1 MNQNRLTKEIKAGLI
16 AVLGITALI
25 MGFSYLKSNS
35 LLGKSTTLHAVY
47 DHVGGLQSG
56 TAVSLN
62 GFSVGTIDD
71 IAFLDETGKLMV
83 AFTITTD
90 LPIPA
95 DSKAELYDTSV
106 LGGKGLQIV
115 LGTPGSAIA
124 QNGDTLTSIVK
135 VGMTDRITELME
147 PLEAKVNS
155 AIVETDLLMKNLNQL
170 LDTDSQAL
178 LRETL
183 NNFSET
189 SASLKVITQNVSENL
204 TANEKVLGTI
214 LESTAELT
222 SNLSSVSETLND
234 ADLQGLIA
242 DLNTSVS
249 VTKKILEGVKNG
261 EGSVGQIFTN
271 QELYLSLQENLSQLE
286 WLLQDLRLNPK
297 RYLSVSVFGK
307 KQKDYVA
314 PESDPAKTSKNQ

>member
-16 AVLGITALI
+16 VVLGIAALI

-35 LLGKSTTLHAVY
+35 LLGKSTMLHAVY

-71 IAFLDETGKLMV
+71 IAFLDETGKLLV
-83 AFTITTD
+83 SFTITTD

-204 TANEKVLGTI
+204 AANEKALGTI

-222 SNLSSVSETLND
+222 SNLSSVSETLNE

-249 VTKKILEGVKNG
+249 ATKEILEGVKNG

-314 PESDPAKTSKNQ
+314 PESDPAKTAKNQ

>member
-1 MNQNRLTKEIKAGLI
+1 MNLLRLTKEIKAGLI
-16 AVLGITALI
+16 VVLGITALI
-25 MGFSYLKSNS
+25 LGFSYLKSNS

-71 IAFLDETGKLMV
+71 ITFLDESGKLMV
-83 AFTITTD
+83 SFTLTTD

-124 QNGDTLTSIVK
+124 QNGDTLISMVK
-135 VGMTDRITELME
+135 MGMTDRITELME

-155 AIVETDLLMKNLNQL
+155 AIVETDLLMKNINQL

-183 NNFSET
+183 KNFSET
-189 SASLKVITQNVSENL
+189 STSLKVISQNVSENL
-204 TANEKVLGTI
+204 AANEKALGTI
-214 LESTAELT
+214 LENTAELT
-222 SNLSSVSETLND
+222 ANLSTVSQTLNE
-234 ADLQGLIA
+234 ADLKGLMT
-242 DLNTSVS
+242 DLDASIS
-249 VTKKILEGVKNG
+249 ATKEILEGIKNG
-261 EGSVGQIFTN
+261 DGAVGQIFTN
-271 QELYLSLQENLSQLE
+271 QELYVSLTSNLNQLE

>member
-135 VGMTDRITELME
+135 VGMTDRITELMQ

>member
-1 MNQNRLTKEIKAGLI
+1 MNLIRLTKEIKAGLI
-16 AVLGITALI
+16 VVLGITALI
-25 MGFSYLKSNS
+25 LGFSYLKSNS
-35 LLGKSTTLHAVY
+35 LLGKSTKLYAVY

-71 IAFLDETGKLMV
+71 ITFLDETGKLMV
-83 AFTITTD
+83 SFTLITD

-106 LGGKGLQIV
+106 LGGKGLQVI
-115 LGTPGSAIA
+115 LGTPGSTIA
-124 QNGDTLTSIVK
+124 KNGDTLISIVK

-204 TANEKVLGTI
+204 TANEKALGTI
-214 LESTAELT
+214 LENTAELT
-222 SNLSSVSETLND
+222 SNLSKVSQALNE
-234 ADLQGLIA
+234 ADLKGLMT
-242 DLNTSVS
+242 DLDASIS
-249 VTKKILEGVKNG
+249 ATKEILAGIKNG
-261 EGSVGQIFTN
+261 EGAVGQIFTN
-271 QELYLSLQENLSQLE
+271 QELYVSLTSNLNQLE

>member
-16 AVLGITALI
+16 VVLGITALI

-83 AFTITTD
+83 SFTITTD

-189 SASLKVITQNVSENL
+189 SASLKMITQNVSENL
-204 TANEKVLGTI
+204 TANEKALGTI

-249 VTKKILEGVKNG
+249 ATKEILEGVKNG

>member
-16 AVLGITALI
+16 VVLGITALI

-83 AFTITTD
+83 SFTITTD

-124 QNGDTLTSIVK
+124 QNGETLTSIVK
-135 VGMTDRITELME
+135 VGMTDRITELMK

-170 LDTDSQAL
+170 LDSDSQAL

-189 SASLKVITQNVSENL
+189 SASLKMITQNVSENL
-204 TANEKVLGTI
+204 TANEKALGTI

-249 VTKKILEGVKNG
+249 ATKEILEGVKNG

>member
-1 MNQNRLTKEIKAGLI
+1 MNLLRLTKEIKAGLI
-16 AVLGITALI
+16 VVLGITALI
-25 MGFSYLKSNS
+25 LGFSYLKSNS

-71 IAFLDETGKLMV
+71 ITFLDESGKLMV
-83 AFTITTD
+83 SFTLTTD

-124 QNGDTLTSIVK
+124 QNGDTLTSMVK
-135 VGMTDRITELME
+135 MGMTDRITELME

-183 NNFSET
+183 KNFSET
-189 SASLKVITQNVSENL
+189 STSLKVISQNVSENL
-204 TANEKVLGTI
+204 AANEKALGTI
-214 LESTAELT
+214 LENTAELT
-222 SNLSSVSETLND
+222 ANLSTVSQTLNE
-234 ADLQGLIA
+234 ADLKGLMT
-242 DLNTSVS
+242 DLNASIS
-249 VTKKILEGVKNG
+249 ATKEILEGIKNG
-261 EGSVGQIFTN
+261 DGAVGQIFTN
-271 QELYLSLQENLSQLE
+271 QELYVSLTSNLNQLE

>member
-1 MNQNRLTKEIKAGLI
+1 MNLLRLTKEIKAGLI
-16 AVLGITALI
+16 VVLGITAVIL
-25 MGFSYLKSNS
+25 GFSYLKSNS
-35 LLGKSTTLHAVY
+35 LLGKSTKLYAVY

-71 IAFLDETGKLMV
+71 ITFLDETGKLMV
-83 AFTITTD
+83 SFTLITD

-106 LGGKGLQIV
+106 LGGKGLQII

-124 QNGDTLTSIVK
+124 QSGDTLTSIVK
-135 VGMTDRITELME
+135 IGMTDRITELME

-170 LDTDSQAL
+170 LDADSQAL

-189 SASLKVITQNVSENL
+189 SASLKVISQNVSENL

-214 LESTAELT
+214 LENTAELT
-222 SNLSSVSETLND
+222 SNLSSVSQTLNE
-234 ADLQGLIA
+234 ADLKGLMVH
-242 DLNTSVS
+242 LNESIS
-249 VTKKILEGVKNG
+249 ATKEILAGINNG
-261 EGSVGQIFTN
+261 EGTVGQIFTN
-271 QELYLSLQENLSQLE
+271 QELYVSLTSNLNQLE

-314 PESDPAKTSKNQ
+314 PESDPAKNSKNQ

>member
-1 MNQNRLTKEIKAGLI
+1 MNLLRLTKEIKAGLI
-16 AVLGITALI
+16 VVLGITALI
-25 MGFSYLKSNS
+25 LGFSYLKSNS
-35 LLGKSTTLHAVY
+35 LLGKSTKLYAVY

-56 TAVSLN
+56 TTVSLN

-71 IAFLDETGKLMV
+71 ITFLDETGKLMV
-83 AFTITTD
+83 SFTLTTD

-106 LGGKGLQIV
+106 IGGKGLQIV
-115 LGTPGSAIA
+115 LGTPGSTIA
-124 QNGDTLTSIVK
+124 QNGDTLTSMVK
-135 VGMTDRITELME
+135 IGMTDRITELME

-155 AIVETDLLMKNLNQL
+155 AIVESDLLMKNLNQL

-183 NNFSET
+183 KNFSET
-189 SASLKVITQNVSENL
+189 SASLKVISKNVSENL
-204 TANEKVLGTI
+204 AANEKALGTI
-214 LESTAELT
+214 LENTAELT
-222 SNLSSVSETLND
+222 SNLSSVSQTLNEVDLKGLMTDLD
-234 ADLQGLIA
+234 ASISA
-242 DLNTSVS
+242 
-249 VTKKILEGVKNG
+249 TKEILEGIKNG
-261 EGSVGQIFTN
+261 DGAVGQIFSN
-271 QELYLSLQENLSQLE
+271 QELYVSLTSNLNQLE

>member
-1 MNQNRLTKEIKAGLI
+1 MNLNRLTKKIKAGLI
-16 AVLGITALI
+16 VVLGITALI
-25 MGFSYLKSNS
+25 LGFSYLKSNS

-83 AFTITTD
+83 SFTITTD

-204 TANEKVLGTI
+204 TANEKALGTI

-249 VTKKILEGVKNG
+249 ATKEILEGVKNG

>member
-1 MNQNRLTKEIKAGLI
+1 MNLLRLTKEIKAGLI
-16 AVLGITALI
+16 VVLGITALI
-25 MGFSYLKSNS
+25 LGFSYLKSNS
-35 LLGKSTTLHAVY
+35 LLGKSTTLYAVY

-56 TAVSLN
+56 TTVSLN

-71 IAFLDETGKLMV
+71 ITFLDETGKLMV
-83 AFTITTD
+83 SFTLTTD

-106 LGGKGLQIV
+106 IGGKGLQIV
-115 LGTPGSAIA
+115 LGTPGSTIA
-124 QNGDTLTSIVK
+124 QNGDTLTSMVK
-135 VGMTDRITELME
+135 IGMTDRITELME

-170 LDTDSQAL
+170 LDTDSQTL

-183 NNFSET
+183 KNFSET
-189 SASLKVITQNVSENL
+189 SASLKVISKNVSENL
-204 TANEKVLGTI
+204 AANEKALGTI
-214 LESTAELT
+214 LENTAELT
-222 SNLSSVSETLND
+222 SNLSSVSQTLNE
-234 ADLQGLIA
+234 ADLKGLMT
-242 DLNTSVS
+242 DLDASIS
-249 VTKKILEGVKNG
+249 ATKEILEGIKNG
-261 EGSVGQIFTN
+261 DGSVGQIFTN
-271 QELYLSLQENLSQLE
+271 QELYVSLTSNLNQLE

-314 PESDPAKTSKNQ
+314 PESDPATTSKNQ

>member
-1 MNQNRLTKEIKAGLI
+1 MNLLRLTKEIKAGLI
-16 AVLGITALI
+16 VVLGITAVIL
-25 MGFSYLKSNS
+25 GFSYLKSNS
-35 LLGKSTTLHAVY
+35 LLGKSTKLYAVY

-71 IAFLDETGKLMV
+71 ITFLDETGKLMV
-83 AFTITTD
+83 SFTLITD

-106 LGGKGLQIV
+106 LGGKGLQII

-124 QNGDTLTSIVK
+124 QSGDTLTSMVK
-135 VGMTDRITELME
+135 IGMTDRITELME

-170 LDTDSQAL
+170 LDADSQAL

-189 SASLKVITQNVSENL
+189 SASLKVISQNVSENL
-204 TANEKVLGTI
+204 TANEKALGTI
-214 LESTAELT
+214 LENTAELT
-222 SNLSSVSETLND
+222 SNLSSVTQTLD
-234 ADLQGLIA
+234 EADLKGLMA
-242 DLNTSVS
+242 DLNESIS
-249 VTKKILEGVKNG
+249 ATKEILAGINNG
-261 EGSVGQIFTN
+261 EGAVGQIFTN
-271 QELYLSLQENLSQLE
+271 QELYVSLTSNLNQLE

-314 PESDPAKTSKNQ
+314 PESDPAKNSKN

>member
-16 AVLGITALI
+16 VVLGITALI

-83 AFTITTD
+83 SFTITTD

-204 TANEKVLGTI
+204 TANEKALGTI

-249 VTKKILEGVKNG
+249 ATKEILEGVKNG

>member
-1 MNQNRLTKEIKAGLI
+1 MNQKRLTKEIKAGLI
-16 AVLGITALI
+16 VVLGITALI

-35 LLGKSTTLHAVY
+35 LLGKSTTLHAIY

-204 TANEKVLGTI
+204 TANEKALGTI

-249 VTKKILEGVKNG
+249 ATKEILEGVKNG

-271 QELYLSLQENLSQLE
+271 QEFYLSLQENLSQLE

-314 PESDPAKTSKNQ
+314 PESDPAKISKNQ

>member
-1 MNQNRLTKEIKAGLI
+1 MNLIRLTKEIKAGLI
-16 AVLGITALI
+16 VVLGITALI
-25 MGFSYLKSNS
+25 LGFSYLKSNS
-35 LLGKSTTLHAVY
+35 LLGKSTTLYAVY

-71 IAFLDETGKLMV
+71 ITFLDETGKLMV
-83 AFTITTD
+83 SFTLITD

-106 LGGKGLQIV
+106 LGGKGLQVI

-124 QNGDTLTSIVK
+124 QNGDTLTSMVK
-135 VGMTDRITELME
+135 MGMTDRITELME

-189 SASLKVITQNVSENL
+189 SASLKTITQNVSENL
-204 TANEKVLGTI
+204 TANEKALGTI
-214 LESTAELT
+214 LENTAELT
-222 SNLSSVSETLND
+222 SNLSKVSQALNE
-234 ADLQGLIA
+234 ADLKSLMT
-242 DLNTSVS
+242 DLDESIS
-249 VTKKILEGVKNG
+249 ATKEILEGIKNG
-261 EGSVGQIFTN
+261 EGAVGQIFTN
-271 QELYLSLQENLSQLE
+271 QELYVSLTSNLNQLE

>member
-1 MNQNRLTKEIKAGLI
+1 MNLNRLTKEIKAGLI
-16 AVLGITALI
+16 VVLGITALI
-25 MGFSYLKSNS
+25 LGFSYLKSNS

-83 AFTITTD
+83 SFTITTD

-204 TANEKVLGTI
+204 TANEKALGTI

-249 VTKKILEGVKNG
+249 ATKEILEGVKNG

-297 RYLSVSVFGK
+297 RYFSVSVFGK

>member
-1 MNQNRLTKEIKAGLI
+1 MNLNRLTKEIKAGLI
-16 AVLGITALI
+16 VVLGITALI

-35 LLGKSTTLHAVY
+35 LLGKSTMLHAVY

-71 IAFLDETGKLMV
+71 IAFLDETGKLLV
-83 AFTITTD
+83 SFTITTD

-189 SASLKVITQNVSENL
+189 SVSLKVITQNVSENL
-204 TANEKVLGTI
+204 TANEKALGTI

-242 DLNTSVS
+242 DLNTSVTA
-249 VTKKILEGVKNG
+249 TKEILEGVKNG

>member
-1 MNQNRLTKEIKAGLI
+1 MNLNRLTKEIKAGLI
-16 AVLGITALI
+16 VVLGITALI

-204 TANEKVLGTI
+204 TANEKALGTI

-249 VTKKILEGVKNG
+249 ATKEILEGVKNG

>member
-1 MNQNRLTKEIKAGLI
+1 MNLNRLTKEIKAGLI
-16 AVLGITALI
+16 VVLGITALI
-25 MGFSYLKSNS
+25 LGFSYLKSNS
-35 LLGKSTTLHAVY
+35 LLGKSTTLHAIY

-71 IAFLDETGKLMV
+71 IAFLDESGKLMV
-83 AFTITTD
+83 SFTITTD

-135 VGMTDRITELME
+135 IGMTDRITELME

-170 LDTDSQAL
+170 LDSDSQAL

-204 TANEKVLGTI
+204 AANEKALGTI

-222 SNLSSVSETLND
+222 SNLSSVSETLNE

-249 VTKKILEGVKNG
+249 ATKEILEGVKNG

-297 RYLSVSVFGK
+297 RYLTVSVFGK

-314 PESDPAKTSKNQ
+314 PESDPAKTSKN

>member
-16 AVLGITALI
+16 VVLGITALI

-189 SASLKVITQNVSENL
+189 SASLKMITQNVSENL
-204 TANEKVLGTI
+204 TANEKALGTI

-249 VTKKILEGVKNG
+249 ATKEILEGVKNG

>member
-135 VGMTDRITELME
+135 VGMTDRITELMQ

-204 TANEKVLGTI
+204 TANEKALGTI
-214 LESTAELT
+214 LESTAKLT

>member
-1 MNQNRLTKEIKAGLI
+1 MNLLRLTKEIKAGLI
-16 AVLGITALI
+16 VVLGITALI
-25 MGFSYLKSNS
+25 LGFSYLKSNS

-71 IAFLDETGKLMV
+71 ITFLDESGKLMV
-83 AFTITTD
+83 SFTLTTD

-124 QNGDTLTSIVK
+124 QNGDTLISMVK
-135 VGMTDRITELME
+135 MGMTDRITELME

-155 AIVETDLLMKNLNQL
+155 AIVETDLLMKNINQL

-183 NNFSET
+183 KNFSET
-189 SASLKVITQNVSENL
+189 STSLKVISQNVSENL
-204 TANEKVLGTI
+204 AANEKALGTI
-214 LESTAELT
+214 LENTAELT
-222 SNLSSVSETLND
+222 SNLSSVSQTLNE
-234 ADLQGLIA
+234 ADLKGLMT
-242 DLNTSVS
+242 DLDASIS
-249 VTKKILEGVKNG
+249 ATKEILEGIKNG
-261 EGSVGQIFTN
+261 DGAVGQIFTN
-271 QELYLSLQENLSQLE
+271 QELYVSLTSNLSQLE

>member
-1 MNQNRLTKEIKAGLI
+1 
-16 AVLGITALI
+16 
-25 MGFSYLKSNS
+25 
-35 LLGKSTTLHAVY
+35 
-47 DHVGGLQSG
+47 
-56 TAVSLN
+56 
-62 GFSVGTIDD
+62 
-71 IAFLDETGKLMV
+71 
-83 AFTITTD
+83 
-90 LPIPA
+90 
-95 DSKAELYDTSV
+95 
-106 LGGKGLQIV
+106 V

-124 QNGDTLTSIVK
+124 KNGETLTSIVK

-189 SASLKVITQNVSENL
+189 SASLKMITQNVSENL
-204 TANEKVLGTI
+204 TANEKALGTI

-249 VTKKILEGVKNG
+249 ATKEILEGVKNG

>member
-1 MNQNRLTKEIKAGLI
+1 MNLLRLTKEIKAGLI
-16 AVLGITALI
+16 VVLGITALI
-25 MGFSYLKSNS
+25 LGFSYLKSNS

-71 IAFLDETGKLMV
+71 ITFLDESGKLMV
-83 AFTITTD
+83 SFTLTTD

-95 DSKAELYDTSV
+95 DSKVELYDTSV

-124 QNGDTLTSIVK
+124 QNGDTLISMVK
-135 VGMTDRITELME
+135 MGMTDRITELME

-183 NNFSET
+183 KNFSET
-189 SASLKVITQNVSENL
+189 STSLKVISQNVSENL
-204 TANEKVLGTI
+204 AANEKALGTI
-214 LESTAELT
+214 LENTAELT
-222 SNLSSVSETLND
+222 ANLSTVSQTLNE
-234 ADLQGLIA
+234 ADLKGLMT
-242 DLNTSVS
+242 DLDASIS
-249 VTKKILEGVKNG
+249 ATKEILEGIKNG
-261 EGSVGQIFTN
+261 DGSVGQIFTN
-271 QELYLSLQENLSQLE
+271 QELYVSLTSNLNQLE

-307 KQKDYVA
+307 KQKDYVT

>member
-1 MNQNRLTKEIKAGLI
+1 MNLNRLTKEIKAGLI
-16 AVLGITALI
+16 VVLGITALI

-83 AFTITTD
+83 SFTITTD

-204 TANEKVLGTI
+204 TANEKALGTI

-242 DLNTSVS
+242 DLNTSVTA
-249 VTKKILEGVKNG
+249 TKEILEGVKNG

>member
-1 MNQNRLTKEIKAGLI
+1 MNLLRLTKEIKAGLI
-16 AVLGITALI
+16 VVLGITALI
-25 MGFSYLKSNS
+25 LGFSYLKSNN
-35 LLGKSTTLHAVY
+35 LLGKSTTLYAVY

-71 IAFLDETGKLMV
+71 ITFLDESGKLMV
-83 AFTITTD
+83 SFTLTTD

-124 QNGDTLTSIVK
+124 QNGDTLTSMVK
-135 VGMTDRITELME
+135 MGMTDRITELME

-183 NNFSET
+183 KNFSET
-189 SASLKVITQNVSENL
+189 SASLKVISQNVSENL
-204 TANEKVLGTI
+204 AANEKALGTI
-214 LESTAELT
+214 LENTAELT
-222 SNLSSVSETLND
+222 SNLSSVSQTLNE
-234 ADLQGLIA
+234 A
-242 DLNTSVS
+242 DLNGLMTDLDASIS
-249 VTKKILEGVKNG
+249 ATKEILEGIKNG
-261 EGSVGQIFTN
+261 DGAVGQIFTN
-271 QELYLSLQENLSQLE
+271 QELYVSLTSNLSQLE

>member
-1 MNQNRLTKEIKAGLI
+1 MNLNRLTKEIKAGLI
-16 AVLGITALI
+16 VVLGITALI

-83 AFTITTD
+83 SFTITTD

-204 TANEKVLGTI
+204 TANEKALGTI

-222 SNLSSVSETLND
+222 SNLSSVSETLNE

-249 VTKKILEGVKNG
+249 ATKEILEGVKNG

>member
-1 MNQNRLTKEIKAGLI
+1 MNLNRLTKEIKAGLI
-16 AVLGITALI
+16 VVLGITALI

-83 AFTITTD
+83 SFTITTD

-204 TANEKVLGTI
+204 TANEKALGTI

-249 VTKKILEGVKNG
+249 ATKEILEGVKNG

-286 WLLQDLRLNPK
+286 LLLQDLRLNPK

>member
-1 MNQNRLTKEIKAGLI
+1 MNLLRLTKEIKAGLI
-16 AVLGITALI
+16 VVLGITALI
-25 MGFSYLKSNS
+25 LGFSYLKSNS
-35 LLGKSTTLHAVY
+35 LLGKSTTLYAVY

-56 TAVSLN
+56 TTVSLN

-71 IAFLDETGKLMV
+71 ITFLDETGKLMV
-83 AFTITTD
+83 SFTLTTD

-106 LGGKGLQIV
+106 IGGKGLQIV
-115 LGTPGSAIA
+115 LGTPGSTIA
-124 QNGDTLTSIVK
+124 QNGDTLTSMVK
-135 VGMTDRITELME
+135 IGMTDRITELME

-170 LDTDSQAL
+170 LDTDSQTL

-183 NNFSET
+183 KNFSET
-189 SASLKVITQNVSENL
+189 SASLKVISKNVSENL
-204 TANEKVLGTI
+204 AANEKALGTI
-214 LESTAELT
+214 LENTAELT
-222 SNLSSVSETLND
+222 SNLSSVSQTLNE
-234 ADLQGLIA
+234 ADLKGLMT
-242 DLNTSVS
+242 DLDASIST
-249 VTKKILEGVKNG
+249 TKEILEGIKNG
-261 EGSVGQIFTN
+261 DGSVGQIFTN
-271 QELYLSLQENLSQLE
+271 QELYVSLTSNLNQLE

>member
-1 MNQNRLTKEIKAGLI
+1 MNLNRLTKEIKAGLI
-16 AVLGITALI
+16 VVLGITALI

-204 TANEKVLGTI
+204 TANEKALGTI

-242 DLNTSVS
+242 DLNTSVTA
-249 VTKKILEGVKNG
+249 TKEILEGVKNG

>member
-35 LLGKSTTLHAVY
+35 LLGKSTALHAVY

-56 TAVSLN
+56 TAVFLN

-135 VGMTDRITELME
+135 VGMTDRITELMQ

-189 SASLKVITQNVSENL
+189 SASLKMITQNVSENL
-204 TANEKVLGTI
+204 TANEKALGTI
-214 LESTAELT
+214 LESTAKLT

-249 VTKKILEGVKNG
+249 ATKEILEGVKNG

>member
-1 MNQNRLTKEIKAGLI
+1 MNLLRLTKEIKAGLI
-16 AVLGITALI
+16 VVLGITAVIL
-25 MGFSYLKSNS
+25 GFSYLKSNS
-35 LLGKSTTLHAVY
+35 LLGKSTKLYAVY

-71 IAFLDETGKLMV
+71 ITFLDETGKLMV
-83 AFTITTD
+83 SFTLITD

-106 LGGKGLQIV
+106 LGGKGLQII

-124 QNGDTLTSIVK
+124 QSGDTLTSMVK
-135 VGMTDRITELME
+135 IGMTDRITELME

-170 LDTDSQAL
+170 LDADSQAL

-189 SASLKVITQNVSENL
+189 SASLKVISQNVSENL
-204 TANEKVLGTI
+204 TANEKALGTI
-214 LESTAELT
+214 LENTAELT
-222 SNLSSVSETLND
+222 SNLSSVTQTLNE
-234 ADLQGLIA
+234 ADLKGLMA
-242 DLNTSVS
+242 DLNESIS
-249 VTKKILEGVKNG
+249 ATKEILAGINNG
-261 EGSVGQIFTN
+261 EGAVGQIFTN
-271 QELYLSLQENLSQLE
+271 QELYVSLTSNLNQLE

-314 PESDPAKTSKNQ
+314 PESDPAKNSKN

>member
-1 MNQNRLTKEIKAGLI
+1 MNLLRLTKEIKAGLI
-16 AVLGITALI
+16 VVLGITAVIL
-25 MGFSYLKSNS
+25 GFSYLKSNS
-35 LLGKSTTLHAVY
+35 LLGKSTKLYAVY

-71 IAFLDETGKLMV
+71 ITFLDETGKLMV
-83 AFTITTD
+83 SFTLITD
-90 LPIPA
+90 LPIPT

-106 LGGKGLQIV
+106 LGGKGLQII

-124 QNGDTLTSIVK
+124 QSGDTLTSIVK
-135 VGMTDRITELME
+135 IGMTDRITELME

-170 LDTDSQAL
+170 LDADSQAL

-189 SASLKVITQNVSENL
+189 SASLKVISQNVSENL
-204 TANEKVLGTI
+204 TANEKALGTI
-214 LESTAELT
+214 LENTAELT
-222 SNLSSVSETLND
+222 SNLSSVTQTLNE
-234 ADLQGLIA
+234 ADLKGLMA
-242 DLNTSVS
+242 DLNESIS
-249 VTKKILEGVKNG
+249 ATKEILAGINNG
-261 EGSVGQIFTN
+261 EGTVGQIFTN
-271 QELYLSLQENLSQLE
+271 QELYVSLTSNLNQLE

-314 PESDPAKTSKNQ
+314 PESDPAKNSKN